1 MATQLTPFEVPYAG
15 LTGALADITDAA
27 TAAGNWF
34 ICKHPSRTF
43 ILLYNANAAARTMT
57 IIGQKTSPPTDAVT
71 SPPYTI
77 AIGNVTAQYLLAPVS
92 EYEIDEAGKVHLTYD
107 AVVNLEVGVIV
118 VGED

>member
-1 MATQLTPFEVPYAG
+1 MATQLTPLPVPYAG
-15 LTGALADITDAA
+15 LTGGLADITDAA
-27 TAAGNWF
+27 NAAGNWF
-34 ICKHPSRTF
+34 FCKHPSRTF
-43 ILLYNANAAARTMT
+43 ILLYNVNAAARTMT
-57 IIGQKTSPPTDAVT
+57 IVGQKTSPPTGTVT

-77 AIGNVTAQYLLAPVS
+77 GIGSVTTQYLLAPLS